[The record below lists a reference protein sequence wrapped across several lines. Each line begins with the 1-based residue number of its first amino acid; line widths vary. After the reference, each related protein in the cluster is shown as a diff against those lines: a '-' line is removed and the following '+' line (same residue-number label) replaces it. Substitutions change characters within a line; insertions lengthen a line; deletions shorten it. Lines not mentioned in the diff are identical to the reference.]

1 MNEIEEKE
9 QNLTSNLEKLRDDK
23 ERLYVEY
30 SNKIQKWII
39 KRKQN

>member
-30 SNKIQKWII
+30 SNKM
-39 KRKQN
+39 

>member
-1 MNEIEEKE
+1 MSEIEEKE

-30 SNKIQKWII
+30 SNKI
-39 KRKQN
+39 